1 MTNDGRE
8 LPGSEINYPIPILR
22 QDRKQAPAVLAGAC
36 FFVRDAP
43 ACLAGAQIPVYLES
57 PKSMSC

>member
-22 QDRKQAPAVLAGAC
+22 QDRKQTPAVLAGAW
-36 FFVRDAP
+36 F
-43 ACLAGAQIPVYLES
+43 L
-57 PKSMSC
+57 